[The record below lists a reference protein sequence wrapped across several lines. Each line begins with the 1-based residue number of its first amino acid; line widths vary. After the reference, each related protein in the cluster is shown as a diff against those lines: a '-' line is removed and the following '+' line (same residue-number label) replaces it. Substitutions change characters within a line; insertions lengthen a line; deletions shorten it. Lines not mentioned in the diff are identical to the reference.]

1 MCKLAGFANRR
12 PEGKVGQR
20 GDQKAGDRS
29 QRQRRRERERKDA
42 SYWELKDDD
51 YNNDD
56 RGTWEQL

>member
-1 MCKLAGFANRR
+1 
-12 PEGKVGQR
+12 VGQR